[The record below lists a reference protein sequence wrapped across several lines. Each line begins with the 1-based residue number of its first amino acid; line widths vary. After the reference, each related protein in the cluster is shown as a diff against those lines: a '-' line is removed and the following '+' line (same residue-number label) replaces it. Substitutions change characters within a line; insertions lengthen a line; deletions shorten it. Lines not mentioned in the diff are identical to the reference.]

1 MQIIDSHQ
9 HFWDHSLRDY
19 AHLKNGSPLLR
30 KNFYPK
36 DLEPLMAQTGVEG
49 TMLVQAH
56 PSVEEAN
63 WLVSIA
69 ENNSFILG
77 VVAWLDLSSKDIEK
91 EIESLAASNKFKGV
105 RSMLEIDDD
114 DYWILRQDV
123 ANGLELLEE
132 KNLTFDFLV
141 RPRHLPAIPKIAS
154 AYPKARFVI
163 DHMAKPLIAA
173 GQREPWGT
181 LMKAIA
187 KNENVYIKVSG
198 LVSEDDPNNIQ
209 VAHSKPFVDE
219 VVRLFGFNRIMYG
232 SDWPVS
238 SVNLSYSEVLE
249 YAIGCLG
256 EISNDQKKAF
266 FYENARSFYKI

>member
-266 FYENARSFYKI
+266 FYENARNFYKI

>member
-77 VVAWLDLSSKDIEK
+77 VVAWLDLSSKDIEND
-91 EIESLAASNKFKGV
+91 IESLASSNKFKGV

-123 ANGLELLEE
+123 ANGLELLEK

-256 EISNDQKKAF
+256 EISNDQEKAF

>member
-123 ANGLELLEE
+123 ANGLVLLEE

-154 AYPKARFVI
+154 AYPKARFVV

-256 EISNDQKKAF
+256 EISNDQEKAF

>member
-123 ANGLELLEE
+123 ANGLELLEK

-266 FYENARSFYKI
+266 FYENARNFYKI

>member
-19 AHLKNGSPLLR
+19 AHLKNGNPLLR
-30 KNFYPK
+30 NNFHPK
-36 DLEPLMAQTGVEG
+36 DLEPLMAQAGVEG
-49 TMLVQAH
+49 TILVQAH

-63 WLVSIA
+63 WLLSIA

-91 EIESLAASNKFKGV
+91 DIESLALSSKFKGV

-123 ANGLELLEE
+123 ANGLELLEK

-141 RPRHLPAIPKIAS
+141 RPQHLPAIPKIAS
-154 AYPKARFVI
+154 AYPKARFVV

-238 SVNLSYSEVLE
+238 SANLSYSEVLE

-256 EISNDQKKAF
+256 EISNDQKNAF

>member
-1 MQIIDSHQ
+1 
-9 HFWDHSLRDY
+9 
-19 AHLKNGSPLLR
+19 
-30 KNFYPK
+30 
-36 DLEPLMAQTGVEG
+36 
-49 TMLVQAH
+49 
-56 PSVEEAN
+56 
-63 WLVSIA
+63 
-69 ENNSFILG
+69 
-77 VVAWLDLSSKDIEK
+77 
-91 EIESLAASNKFKGV
+91 
-105 RSMLEIDDD
+105 MLEIDDD

-266 FYENARSFYKI
+266 FYENARNFYKI